1 MIDMKR
7 LSGVVIALAVAAAA
21 AVSVGC
27 ATKKYV
33 QQTVSPVQQ
42 KVDDLD
48 KKTTQQAGSI
58 AELEKG
64 VSRVDERAKSADDR
78 AGAAAREAARANEQA
93 ALGIKDAAAARAVGE
108 KGIARAGEV
117 ERSVTTLGT
126 KVENLD
132 NYKQVSSETVLFDL
146 GMAVLKDEAKQTL
159 DGIASKVAS
168 MKHYTIEVQGFTDS
182 TGDPEFNVRLSQR
195 RADAVVRYLTLQGK
209 IPLYRVE
216 TVGYGEE
223 SPAADNKTRDGRKEN
238 RRVEIRVYSPDF
250 GS

>member
-1 MIDMKR
+1 MKR

-33 QQTVSPVQQ
+33 QQTISPVQQ

-48 KKTTQQAGSI
+48 KRTTQQAGSI

-93 ALGIKDAAAARAVGE
+93 AIGIKDAAAARGVGE

-132 NYKQVSSETVLFDL
+132 NYKQVSSDTVLFDL
-146 GMAVLKDEAKQTL
+146 GQAVLKDEAKQKL
-159 DGIASKVAS
+159 DAIASKVAS
-168 MKHYTIEVQGFTDS
+168 MKRYTIEVQGFTDS
-182 TGDPEFNVRLSQR
+182 VGDPEFNVRLSQR

-209 IPLYRVE
+209 VPLHRIQVA
-216 TVGYGEE
+216 GYGEE
-223 SPAADNKTRDGRKEN
+223 NPAADNKTRDGRKEN
-238 RRVEIRVYSPDF
+238 RRVEIRVYAVEL
-250 GS
+250 